1 MAENFDFIEN
11 DVRPTRRKKMEKAKG
26 QRKSVNKKKG
36 NRRMSRRSR
45 RATSKAKILY
55 LQKKNNYNKNG
66 ATDNNGKTTLFED
79 ESDRIEIYNVVLRT
93 LWWAKNFRE
102 RFIGIDDPSRGRYK
116 WQHNAPPGQEDMNIY
131 IALKDVFLQCHDT
144 ASVLRKKEDNVL
156 QSRKQWLQAVNKFL
170 DALKYGFVVDGTFK
184 HISDPHLCFENRQNL
199 PKLFKPTGGFYI
211 FKAGWYRKNKS
222 LATNAT
228 KAYEIPNNL
237 SLDIDSLDDFA
248 KFELILKG
256 KGL

>member
-26 QRKSVNKKKG
+26 QKKSVNKKKG

-102 RFIGIDDPSRGRYK
+102 RFIGIDDPSRGRY
-116 WQHNAPPGQEDMNIY
+116 NGSICTSRTRGYEY
-131 IALKDVFLQCHDT
+131 LYSFKDVFLQCHDT
-144 ASVLRKKEDNVL
+144 ASVLRKKRTMYCN
-156 QSRKQWLQAVNKFL
+156 RANN
-170 DALKYGFVVDGTFK
+170 GFK
-184 HISDPHLCFENRQNL
+184 H
-199 PKLFKPTGGFYI
+199 
-211 FKAGWYRKNKS
+211 
-222 LATNAT
+222 
-228 KAYEIPNNL
+228 
-237 SLDIDSLDDFA
+237 
-248 KFELILKG
+248 
-256 KGL
+256 

>member
-26 QRKSVNKKKG
+26 QKKSVNKKKG

-170 DALKYGFVVDGTFK
+170 DALKYGFEGRLYD
-184 HISDPHLCFENRQNL
+184 
-199 PKLFKPTGGFYI
+199 
-211 FKAGWYRKNKS
+211 RKNDSSELCYFSLRRNKYYQYNDYVEDEEEEDDDENDVEIKKS
-222 LATNAT
+222 
-228 KAYEIPNNL
+228 YE
-237 SLDIDSLDDFA
+237 
-248 KFELILKG
+248 EHG
-256 KGL
+256 K

>member
-116 WQHNAPPGQEDMNIY
+116 WQHNAPPIEY
-131 IALKDVFLQCHDT
+131 
-144 ASVLRKKEDNVL
+144 
-156 QSRKQWLQAVNKFL
+156 
-170 DALKYGFVVDGTFK
+170 
-184 HISDPHLCFENRQNL
+184 
-199 PKLFKPTGGFYI
+199 KLF
-211 FKAGWYRKNKS
+211 
-222 LATNAT
+222 
-228 KAYEIPNNL
+228 
-237 SLDIDSLDDFA
+237 
-248 KFELILKG
+248 
-256 KGL
+256 